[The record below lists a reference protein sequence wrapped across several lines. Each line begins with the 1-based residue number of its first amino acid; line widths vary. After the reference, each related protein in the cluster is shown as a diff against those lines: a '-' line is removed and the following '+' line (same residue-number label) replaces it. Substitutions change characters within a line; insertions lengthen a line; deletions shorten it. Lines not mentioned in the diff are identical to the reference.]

1 MDFGDEPEGSD
12 SQRRRKRYHRH
23 TPRQIQQLEAMFKEC
38 PHPDENQRAQ
48 LSRELGLE
56 PRQIKFWFQNR
67 RTQMKAQHER
77 ADNCFLRAENDKI
90 RCENIAIREALKNV
104 ICPTCGGPPV
114 GEDYF
119 DEQKLRMEN
128 ARLKEE
134 LDRVSNLTS
143 KYLGRP
149 FTQLPP
155 ATPPM
160 TVSSLDLSVGGMGGP
175 SLDLDLLSGGSSG
188 IPFQLPAPVSDMER
202 PMMAEM
208 ATRAMDE
215 LIRLA
220 QAGDHIW
227 SKSPGGGVSG
237 GDARET
243 LNVDTYDSIFSKPGG
258 SYRAP
263 SINVEG
269 SRESGLVLMSAVALA
284 DVFMDTNKWM
294 EFFPSIV
301 SKSHTIDVLVNGMG
315 GRSESLI
322 LMYEELHIMTPA
334 VPTREVNFV
343 RYCRQIEQGLWA
355 IADVSVD
362 LQRDAHFGAP
372 PPRSRR
378 LPSGCLIADMANG
391 YSKVT
396 WVEHMEVEEKSPI
409 NVLYRDL
416 VLSGAAFGAHRWL
429 AALQRACERYA
440 SLVALGVPHHIA
452 GVTPEGKRSMMK
464 LSQRMVNSFC
474 SSLGASQ
481 MHQWTTLS
489 GSNEVSVRVTMHR
502 STDPGQPNGVV
513 LSAATSIWLPVP
525 CDHVFAFV
533 RDENTRSQVSHPL
546 SPPLMSLT
554 HSLCPPLLL
563 LQWDV
568 LSHGNQV
575 QEVSRIPNG
584 SNPGNCIS
592 LLRGL
597 NASQNS
603 MLILQESCTDASGS
617 LVVYS
622 PIDIP
627 AANVVMSGEDPSS
640 IPLLPSGFTILPDGR
655 PGSAAGASTSS
666 AGPLAAARG
675 GGGGGAGGGSVVTV
689 AFQILVSSLPS
700 SKLNAESVA
709 TVNGLI
715 TTTVEQIKAALNCS
729 AHGHH
734 P

>member
-301 SKSHTIDVLVNGMG
+301 SKAHTIDVLVNGMG

-533 RDENTRSQVSHPL
+533 RDENTRSQ
-546 SPPLMSLT
+546 
-554 HSLCPPLLL
+554 
-563 LQWDV
+563 WDV

-592 LLRGL
+592 LLR
-597 NASQNS
+597 
-603 MLILQESCTDASGS
+603 
-617 LVVYS
+617 
-622 PIDIP
+622 
-627 AANVVMSGEDPSS
+627 
-640 IPLLPSGFTILPDGR
+640 
-655 PGSAAGASTSS
+655 
-666 AGPLAAARG
+666 
-675 GGGGGAGGGSVVTV
+675 
-689 AFQILVSSLPS
+689 ILVSSLPS